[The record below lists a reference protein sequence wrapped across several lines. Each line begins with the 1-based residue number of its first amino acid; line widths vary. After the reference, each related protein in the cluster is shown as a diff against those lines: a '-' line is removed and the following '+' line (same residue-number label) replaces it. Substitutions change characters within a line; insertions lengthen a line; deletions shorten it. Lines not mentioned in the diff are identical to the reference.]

1 MELAL
6 SMSCNKKYSV
16 RGFDVVFFLH
26 IWPFRRCIEP
36 SIGMCF
42 RQTDTTVR
50 TCYNP
55 RIYRDVMAT
64 LWRSERA
71 IASSNNAMIRLL
83 RSWFLT
89 FTVCSLDTPCLFF
102 WSEIGRQLRFGFI
115 TLVCT
120 MVVYIL
126 YKLQSATCKL
136 QPATCNENRRFRKML
151 FKWEQRYFVTPCCA
165 RKKI

>member
-1 MELAL
+1 
-6 SMSCNKKYSV
+6 MSCNKKYSV
-16 RGFDVVFFLH
+16 RGFDVVFFSSHLAFPT
-26 IWPFRRCIEP
+26 IYWP

-42 RQTDTTVR
+42 RQTDRTVR

-55 RIYRDVMAT
+55 RIYRDVTAT

-126 YKLQSATCKL
+126 YKLQAAICNL

-151 FKWEQRYFVTPCCA
+151 FKWEQRYFVTACCA
-165 RKKI
+165 RKKV